1 MQILPPKI
9 LFPYI
14 KHYLFLESSVDQH
27 KKLRLFS
34 DGNTGM
40 VFLLDQGFLSV
51 NQSQHLPHSFL
62 YGQISHFR
70 DLALNKQTS
79 FIIIV
84 FQPDGLHKLLGISAH
99 ELKDQIVL
107 TQDVF
112 GKPAVT
118 LYEILGYLKKT
129 DEKVHALN
137 TFFYNL
143 VVQNKSSSQ
152 QVLSAVLQYINRQK
166 GLVTVEQMAN
176 YSGYTERHME
186 RIFSQQVGM
195 SPKKFVNIIQ
205 LHSFLKLL
213 RNKPAEKDLT
223 SICYEGGYFDQSH
236 LIRAFKKYTGIT
248 PSEYLNNTT
257 KLAIN
262 FMEFKDRPEPMSG
275 LYNFI

>member
-118 LYEILGYLKKT
+118 LYENLGYLKKT
-129 DEKVHALN
+129 DEKVYALN

-152 QVLSAVLQYINRQK
+152 QVLPAVLQYINRQK

>member
-118 LYEILGYLKKT
+118 LYENLGYLKKT

>member
-118 LYEILGYLKKT
+118 LYESLGYLKKT

-152 QVLSAVLQYINRQK
+152 QVLSALLQYINRQK

>member
-118 LYEILGYLKKT
+118 LYENLGYLKKT

-152 QVLSAVLQYINRQK
+152 QVLPAVLQYINRQK

>member
-118 LYEILGYLKKT
+118 LYENLGYLKKT

-152 QVLSAVLQYINRQK
+152 QVLPAVLQYINRQK

-257 KLAIN
+257 NLSIN